1 MAKPRLTSTKRQREQ
16 AKREKKEEKLAR
28 KKARELEKEELSQI
42 DNEGLLIE
50 STDYGVVEVI

>member
-1 MAKPRLTSTKRQREQ
+1 MSRSRITSTKRQREQ

-42 DNEGLLIE
+42 NDDGLLLE
-50 STDYGVVEVI
+50 STDHGIVEVI